1 MARIVIG
8 DRLTP
13 EMENEVD
20 TFFDEFN
27 ALCRKRG
34 VWLLT
39 RTLWD
44 GEKAKTQT
52 VWRWSQTDTRP
63 AFEIYHS

>member
-34 VWLLT
+34 VWLAT
-39 RTLWD
+39 RLSWD
-44 GEKAKTQT
+44 GEQT
-52 VWRWSQTDTRP
+52 TAQIVWWWSKTDTRP
-63 AFEIYHS
+63 EFEIPHS

>member
-13 EMENEVD
+13 EMEHEVD

-27 ALCRKRG
+27 ALCRKHG
-34 VWLLT
+34 VWFST
-39 RTLWD
+39 RTSWD
-44 GEKAKTQT
+44 GEQAKTQT
-52 VWRWSQTDTRP
+52 FWRWSKTDSRP
-63 AFEIYHS
+63 AFEIPHS